1 MISGAL
7 AQKFLMRIHP
17 VFHQRI
23 GTAYLADLIK
33 LTPRPIRGIVYDTV
47 INPLGPDLFYFVTNT
62 GTRDDLKFISDESTI
77 FLYSEGDTHDKID

>member
-17 VFHQRI
+17 VFHQQI
-23 GTAYLADLIK
+23 GTAYLDLIK

-47 INPLGPDLFYFVTNT
+47 INHLGPDLFYFAANT
-62 GTRDDLKFISDESTI
+62 GTRDNLKFISDELTR
-77 FLYSEGDTHDKID
+77 FLDSDRATDDKID